1 MTKGN
6 GFGKKHQSAPLMQII
21 VPVMGSVTDSYSI
34 APRVAASA
42 AALVESGGG
51 NFSPAF
57 DQVFR
62 GSELPA
68 AEEVDEEADERQEE
82 CT

>member
-1 MTKGN
+1 
-6 GFGKKHQSAPLMQII
+6 MQII
-21 VPVMGSVTDSYSI
+21 VPGMGSI

-51 NFSPAF
+51 NFSPACY
-57 DQVFR
+57 QVFR
-62 GSELPA
+62 ASKLPA
-68 AEEVDEEADERQEE
+68 AEEVDEDADERQDE